1 MSSFYPIIW
10 KFMFLVDSWNEMVE
24 NTHFPSI
31 QYWLKN
37 NIGKLMSQEAYF
49 AIKYDKRNESWG
61 AFHVLLF
68 CGGQGRKNVCI
79 SAIV

>member
-1 MSSFYPIIW
+1 
-10 KFMFLVDSWNEMVE
+10 MFLVDSWNEMVE

-37 NIGKLMSQEAYF
+37 NIDKLMSQEAVIVQITSFF